1 MIYGIISDIHSHAY
15 STFSRLT
22 LDGYNSRLVA
32 TLNEIERAADT
43 VIANDGHLLVLDGD
57 LFHSRG
63 SIDPEVFNL
72 THETFVRILD
82 KYPGLQIEG
91 IPGNHDLKSDDTK
104 DISNAFRSFEA
115 IDRQRV
121 RIHHE
126 AMLRIVGD
134 VSLAFVPWRKRRE
147 DLLDD
152 IAKLAAQATALAST
166 DLHLHAGIDGVLSG
180 MPDHGLTAKMLAS
193 FGFRRV
199 FSGHY
204 HHHKEVE
211 PSVFSV
217 GALTHQTWGDVG
229 TKAGFLI
236 VSDKEVRYQASHAP
250 SFVDVTG
257 LDESDMALACDGNFV
272 RFRGQNM
279 KESEVAELRKF
290 FLENGAQGVSIEG
303 TKEKASARG
312 TAVQAKGV
320 TIDQSVASFV
330 DNAFPNAT
338 KERVAAIKSG
348 AANVLAEVRS
358 FAGAA

>member
-1 MIYGIISDIHSHAY
+1 MLYGVISDIHAHAY
-15 STFSRLT
+15 TTFSRMT
-22 LDGYNSRLVA
+22 SEGFNSRLVA
-32 TLNEIERAADT
+32 TLNEIERAADAT
-43 VIANDGHLLVLDGD
+43 IAAGGHLLVLDGD

-82 KYPGLQIEG
+82 KHPSLQIEG

-104 DISNAFRSFEA
+104 EISNAFRSFEA

-126 AMLRIVGD
+126 AALRIVGD

-152 IAKLAAQATALAST
+152 IAKLAAAATDLANT

-204 HHHKEVE
+204 HHHKQVE
-211 PSVFSV
+211 PGIFSV

-236 VSDKEVRYQASHAP
+236 ATATTVHYQASHAP

-257 LDESDMALACDGNFV
+257 LDESEMALACDGNFV

-290 FLENGAQGVSIEG
+290 FIENGACGVSIEG

-320 TIDQSVASFV
+320 TIDQSVASFA
-330 DNAFPNAT
+330 DNAFPSAT
-338 KERVAAIKSG
+338 KERVAAIKRE
-348 AANVLAEVRS
+348 AADVLSEVRS
-358 FAGAA
+358 FAAAS